1 MSRVFQPKLSN
12 PLHADSPSV
21 QSAPSP
27 PLRPILKTPVALPR
41 GLHVRWSDPLCKV
54 KTFLTPPQETTPA
67 HDAWE
72 PNYMLV
78 PDATT
83 VPGPSTSLHD
93 AMDQDES
100 PTVTPMYSPASL
112 EDITRVNLLYL
123 MASKGIIFVPH
134 ATPHIPIPFASYT
147 NTTQPSNSGFVSTR
161 PSHTNRDDIENEPV
175 TTTDDSSSSYMT
187 EDDSIL
193 QSHFPSSHTSRN
205 SKRHHIVLTQ
215 SLKTNTPLFP
225 KFKPKPPL
233 TKPRIFEWANGLNR
247 LWYLLEQG
255 KYSQSDHDQLR
266 SLLRSISNEK
276 DRPGLGLTW
285 LKDTKLI
292 EILKKL
298 KKDKRLQEFDPPR
311 VLRSE
316 LRLRFERQTPW
327 QPPPALTSATEST
340 PILTISMSLSTGPE
354 LALKTDQFSLI
365 HEPRSKLN
373 LIKPRIIASGYTLCD
388 SAEMEKNPESF
399 RSSLDTQ
406 KHVTV
411 VNNVTR
417 PAGT

>member
-41 GLHVRWSDPLCKV
+41 GLH
-54 KTFLTPPQETTPA
+54 ETTPA